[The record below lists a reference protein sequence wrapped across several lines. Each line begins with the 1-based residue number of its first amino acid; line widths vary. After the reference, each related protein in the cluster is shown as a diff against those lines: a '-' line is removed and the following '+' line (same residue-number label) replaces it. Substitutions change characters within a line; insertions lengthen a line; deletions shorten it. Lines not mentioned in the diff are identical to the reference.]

1 MKIYPPIFDAALSS
15 IDFDEKL
22 IQQAITAAASFVED
36 TGYDI
41 PKTAAD
47 VESSGTAFGATF
59 HISIA
64 LPEGIESGD
73 GRTFDEESL
82 SSRNLP
88 LPLMWQIKTGPG
100 HDGSVVVGRIDSIER
115 VGDGLGNVKGVFDV
129 GPYGRE
135 AERMVRNGFLRGVS
149 ADLDQFEGTTLKDL
163 DEDDES
169 ELSVIKNKQVNVN
182 KARLMGITIVPKP
195 AFEECVIM
203 IEEPATMDN
212 VGDDIVSDGLYEDY
226 LDDVDN
232 ELAALAASA
241 APLVPPKSWFD
252 RPKLDGP
259 QPLTVTD
266 DGQIF
271 GHVATW
277 NSTHIGLPRA
287 TRPPR
292 SQSNYAYFRKGL
304 LRTDTGED
312 VRVGQLTLTGGH
324 ASMQASANEAM
335 KHYDDTR
342 SAVADVTAGE
352 DQHGIWVAGSLRPDV
367 TPNQVRAFRA
377 SACSGDWRPIN
388 GKLEL
393 VAICNVNVPG
403 FPIAR
408 PQVLV
413 AGGQIQALVAA
424 GALPTAESTRLDTLA
439 ARVDAMEMAE
449 LSAKRE
455 AALKRLAPL
464 VETKDLELA
473 ALAASAR
480 QRMEPVLA
488 SAESADLAEQMN
500 TLRLRV
506 LGASGE

>member
-1 MKIYPPIFDAALSS
+1 MKIYPPISADVFSS
-15 IDFDEKL
+15 LDFDEKV
-22 IQQAITAAASFVED
+22 IEMAITAAATFVED
-36 TGYDI
+36 TGTDL
-41 PKTAAD
+41 PQTAED
-47 VESSGTAFGATF
+47 VDPSGTAFGATF
-59 HISIA
+59 VIPLAI
-64 LPEGIESGD
+64 PEGVESGD
-73 GRTFDEESL
+73 SRLFDEESL

-100 HDGSVVVGRIDSIER
+100 HDGSVVVGRIDSLER
-115 VGDGLGNVKGVFDV
+115 TPEGLGNVKGVFDV

-149 ADLDQFEGTTLKDL
+149 ADLDKFEGTASKDT
-163 DEDDES
+163 EVDDES
-169 ELSVIKNKQVNVN
+169 ELTTIKSKEINVQ

-195 AFEECVIM
+195 SFEECQIM
-203 IEEPATMDN
+203 IEEPATMDT
-212 VGDDIVSDGLYEDY
+212 GDDTVPDGLYEDG
-226 LDDVDN
+226 LDDIDN

-241 APLVPPKSWFD
+241 APLVPPKDWFEN
-252 RPKLDGP
+252 PKLNGP

-266 DGQIF
+266 DGQVF

-304 LRTDTGED
+304 LRTDGGD

-324 ASMQASANEAM
+324 APLQASANEAV

-393 VAICNVNVPG
+393 VAVCSVNVPG

-413 AGGQIQALVAA
+413 AGGQVQALVAA
-424 GALPTAESTRLDTLA
+424 GALPTAEYSKIEELTMRLDAL
-439 ARVDAMEMAE
+439 EHAE

-455 AALKRLAPL
+455 EALQRLAPL
-464 VETKDLELA
+464 VQTKEGELA

-480 QRMEPVLA
+480 ERMQPVIA
-488 SAESADLAEQMN
+488 SADEDLAAQMDA
-500 TLRLRV
+500 LRRRV
-506 LGASGE
+506 LGAGGE

>member
-1 MKIYPPIFDAALSS
+1 MKIHPFVPSEILSL
-15 IDFDEKL
+15 IDFDGKVIE
-22 IQQAITAAASFVED
+22 QAITAAASFVED
-36 TGYDI
+36 TGYDL
-41 PKTAAD
+41 PKGVDD
-47 VESSGTAFGATF
+47 VESSGTTFGATF
-59 HISIA
+59 HIPVA
-64 LPEGIESGD
+64 LPEGLESGD
-73 GRTFDEESL
+73 GRTFDEDSL

-100 HDGSVVVGRIDSIER
+100 HDGAVVVGRIDSIER
-115 VGDGLGNVKGVFDV
+115 IGDGLGNVRGVFDV

-149 ADLDQFEGTTLKDL
+149 ADLDKFEGTSLKEVDA
-163 DEDDES
+163 DDES
-169 ELSVIKNKQVNVN
+169 ELTVIKSKQINVN

-195 AFEECVIM
+195 AFEECLIM
-203 IEEPATMDN
+203 IDQPATMDN
-212 VGDDIVSDGLYEDY
+212 AGDDIVPDGVYEDH
-226 LDDVDN
+226 LDDIDN

-241 APLVPPKSWFD
+241 APLTPPKSWFD
-252 RPKLDGP
+252 NPKLNGP

-266 DGQIF
+266 DGQVF

-304 LRTDTGED
+304 LRTDSGED

-324 ASMQASANEAM
+324 APLQASANEAV

-393 VAICNVNVPG
+393 VAVCSVNVPG

-439 ARVDAMEMAE
+439 ARVDAMEAAE

-455 AALKRLAPL
+455 EAMKRLSPF
-464 VETKDLELA
+464 VQTKETELA
-473 ALAASAR
+473 ALAAAAR
-480 QRMEPVLA
+480 QRMEPVIA
-488 SAESADLAEQMN
+488 SAENAELTAQMEALAK
-500 TLRLRV
+500 RV
-506 LGASGE
+506 LGA

>member
-1 MKIYPPIFDAALSS
+1 
-15 IDFDEKL
+15 
-22 IQQAITAAASFVED
+22 
-36 TGYDI
+36 
-41 PKTAAD
+41 
-47 VESSGTAFGATF
+47 
-59 HISIA
+59 
-64 LPEGIESGD
+64 
-73 GRTFDEESL
+73 
-82 SSRNLP
+82 
-88 LPLMWQIKTGPG
+88 
-100 HDGSVVVGRIDSIER
+100 
-115 VGDGLGNVKGVFDV
+115 
-129 GPYGRE
+129 
-135 AERMVRNGFLRGVS
+135 
-149 ADLDQFEGTTLKDL
+149 
-163 DEDDES
+163 
-169 ELSVIKNKQVNVN
+169 
-182 KARLMGITIVPKP
+182 
-195 AFEECVIM
+195 M
-203 IEEPATMDN
+203 IEQPATMDT
-212 VGDDIVSDGLYEDY
+212 GDDTVPDGLYEDT
-226 LDDVDN
+226 LDDMDN

-241 APLVPPKSWFD
+241 APLVPPKAWFEN
-252 RPKLDGP
+252 PKLREP

-266 DGQIF
+266 DGHVF

-304 LRTDTGED
+304 LRTDSGED

-324 ASMQASANEAM
+324 ASMQASANEAI

-377 SACSGDWRPIN
+377 SAQSGDWRPIN

-393 VAICNVNVPG
+393 VAVCSVNVPG

-424 GALPTAESTRLDTLA
+424 GALPTAEYSKLDELSARLDA
-439 ARVDAMEMAE
+439 IEAAE

-455 AALKRLAPL
+455 EALSRLNPL
-464 VETKDLELA
+464 ITTKNTELA

-480 QRMEPVLA
+480 DRMQPVLA
-488 SAESADLAEQMN
+488 SADADLAAQMES
-500 TLRLRV
+500 LRKRV
-506 LGASGE
+506 LGAGGE

>member
-1 MKIYPPIFDAALSS
+1 MKIPAPITEDLFSS
-15 IDFDEKL
+15 IDFEEKVIEL
-22 IQQAITAAASFVED
+22 AITAAASFVED
-36 TGYDI
+36 TGMDL
-41 PKTAAD
+41 PQTAAD
-47 VESSGTAFGATF
+47 VDPSGTTFGAYF
-59 HISIA
+59 SIPLA
-64 LPEGIESGD
+64 LPEGVESGD
-73 GRTFDEESL
+73 GREFDEESL
-82 SSRNLP
+82 SSRNMP

-115 VGDGLGNVKGVFDV
+115 TPDGLGNAKGVFDV

-149 ADLDQFEGTTLKDL
+149 ADLDKFEGTAQKDVVE
-163 DEDDES
+163 DEDS
-169 ELSVIKNKQVNVN
+169 EFTTIQSKQIKVN

-195 AFEECVIM
+195 AFEECLIM
-203 IEEPATMDN
+203 IDQPATMDT
-212 VGDDIVSDGLYEDY
+212 GDDIVPDGLYEDQ
-226 LDDVDN
+226 LDDLDG

-241 APLVPPKSWFD
+241 APLVPPKVWFEN
-252 RPKLDGP
+252 PKLNGP

-266 DGQIF
+266 DGQVF

-292 SQSNYAYFRKGL
+292 SQSNYAYFRKGV
-304 LRTDTGED
+304 LRTDGGD
-312 VRVGQLTLTGGH
+312 VHVGQLTLTGGH
-324 ASMQASANEAM
+324 ASMQASANEAI

-352 DQHGIWVAGSLRPDV
+352 DQHGIWVAGALRPDV

-377 SACSGDWRPIN
+377 SAQSGDWRPIN

-393 VAICNVNVPG
+393 VAICAVNVPG

-424 GALPTAESTRLDTLA
+424 GALAPAEYSRVDTLE
-439 ARVDAMEMAE
+439 ARINAIEAAE

-455 AALKRLAPL
+455 EALKRLTPL
-464 VETKDLELA
+464 VDTKETELA

-480 QRMEPVLA
+480 QRMEPVVSDFDAHLA
-488 SAESADLAEQMN
+488 AQMEA
-500 TLRLRV
+500 LSKRV
-506 LGASGE
+506 LGTDLE

>member
-1 MKIYPPIFDAALSS
+1 MKIYPPLSEDVFSS
-15 IDFDEKL
+15 IDFDEKIIEL
-22 IQQAITAAASFVED
+22 AITAAASFVED

-41 PKTAAD
+41 PQGPED
-47 VESSGTAFGATF
+47 VDPSGTAFGATF
-59 HISIA
+59 QIPIA

-73 GRTFDEESL
+73 GRSFDEESL

-100 HDGSVVVGRIDSIER
+100 HDGAVVVGRIDSIER
-115 VGDGLGNVKGVFDV
+115 VGNGLGNVEGVFDV

-149 ADLDQFEGTTLKDL
+149 ADLDKFEGTALKEVDA
-163 DEDDES
+163 DDES
-169 ELSVIKNKQVNVN
+169 ELTTIKSKQINVN

-195 AFEECVIM
+195 AFEECLIM
-203 IEEPATMDN
+203 IKDPATMDT
-212 VGDDIVSDGLYEDY
+212 GDDTVPDGLYEDN
-226 LDDVDN
+226 LDDMDN

-241 APLVPPKSWFD
+241 APLVPPKSWFEN
-252 RPKLDGP
+252 PKLNGP

-266 DGQIF
+266 DGQVF

-324 ASMQASANEAM
+324 APLQASANEAV

-377 SACSGDWRPIN
+377 SAQSGDWRPIN

-393 VAICNVNVPG
+393 VAVCSVNVPG

-413 AGGQIQALVAA
+413 AGGQVQALVAA
-424 GALPTAESTRLDTLA
+424 GALPTAEYSRIDELSMRL
-439 ARVDAMEMAE
+439 DAMEAAE

-455 AALKRLAPL
+455 EALKRLTPF
-464 VETKDLELA
+464 VETKEMELA

-480 QRMEPVLA
+480 QRMEPIIA
-488 SAESADLAEQMN
+488 SADADLAKQMAA
-500 TLRLRV
+500 LAKRV

>member
-1 MKIYPPIFDAALSS
+1 MKIYPPISSDILSS
-15 IDFDEKL
+15 LDFDEKV
-22 IQQAITAAASFVED
+22 IEMAITAAASFLED
-36 TGYDI
+36 TGYDL
-41 PKTAAD
+41 PQSAED
-47 VESSGTAFGATF
+47 VESSGTAFGANF
-59 HISIA
+59 VIPLA
-64 LPEGIESGD
+64 LPEGVESGD
-73 GRTFDEESL
+73 GRQFDEESL
-82 SSRNLP
+82 SSRNMP
-88 LPLMWQIKTGPG
+88 LALMWQIKTGPG

-115 VGDGLGNVKGVFDV
+115 TPEGLGNAKGVFDV

-149 ADLDQFEGTTLKDL
+149 ADLDKFEGTALKDPE
-163 DEDDES
+163 EDDAS
-169 ELSVIKNKQVNVN
+169 ELTTIKSKEINVN

-195 AFEECVIM
+195 AFEECLIM
-203 IEEPATMDN
+203 IEDQPTMDT
-212 VGDDIVSDGLYEDY
+212 GDDYVPDGLYEDN
-226 LDDVDN
+226 LDDMDS

-241 APLVPPKSWFD
+241 APLTPPKQWFEN
-252 RPKLDGP
+252 PKLNGP

-266 DGQIF
+266 DGQVF

-324 ASMQASANEAM
+324 ASMQASANEAI

-393 VAICNVNVPG
+393 VAVCSVNVPG

-424 GALPTAESTRLDTLA
+424 GALPTAEYSKIDELTMRLDA
-439 ARVDAMEMAE
+439 IEAAE

-455 AALKRLAPL
+455 EALQRLAPF
-464 VETKDLELA
+464 VQTKEAELA

-480 QRMEPVLA
+480 ERMQPVIA
-488 SAESADLAEQMN
+488 SADADLAAQMEA
-500 TLRLRV
+500 LRKRV
-506 LGASGE
+506 LGADGE

>member
-1 MKIYPPIFDAALSS
+1 MKIYPPINEDVFSS
-15 IDFDEKL
+15 LDFDEKI

-36 TGYDI
+36 TGMDI
-41 PKTAAD
+41 PQTADD
-47 VESSGTAFGATF
+47 VESSGTAFGASF
-59 HISIA
+59 VIPLA
-64 LPEGIESGD
+64 LPEGVESGD
-73 GRTFDEESL
+73 GRQFDEESL
-82 SSRNLP
+82 SARNMP
-88 LPLMWQIKTGPG
+88 LPLMWQIKTGSG

-115 VGDGLGNVKGVFDV
+115 TPDGLGNVQGVFDI

-135 AERMVRNGFLRGVS
+135 AERMVRNDFLRGVS
-149 ADLDQFEGTTLKDL
+149 ADLDKFEGTAEKEAVD
-163 DEDDES
+163 DEDS
-169 ELSVIKNKQVNVN
+169 ELTVIKGRQINVN
-182 KARLMGITIVPKP
+182 KARLMGITIVAKP
-195 AFEECVIM
+195 AFEECRIM
-203 IEEPATMDN
+203 IKPTATMDT
-212 VGDDIVSDGLYEDY
+212 GDDTVPDGLYEDS
-226 LDDVDN
+226 LDDMDN

-241 APLVPPKSWFD
+241 APLVPPKTWFEN
-252 RPKLDGP
+252 PKLNGP

-266 DGQIF
+266 DGQVF

-304 LRTDTGED
+304 LRTDSGDE

-324 ASMQASANEAM
+324 ASMQASANEAI

-377 SACSGDWRPIN
+377 SAQSGDWRPIN

-393 VAICNVNVPG
+393 VAICAVNVPG

-424 GALPTAESTRLDTLA
+424 GALPTAEYSRLDALTVRL
-439 ARVDAMEMAE
+439 DAIEQGE
-449 LSAKRE
+449 LNAKRAE
-455 AALKRLAPL
+455 AFSRLGPL
-464 VETKDLELA
+464 VTAKENELA

-480 QRMEPVLA
+480 ERMQPVLA
-488 SAESADLAEQMN
+488 SADAELAEQMEL
-500 TLRLRV
+500 LRKRV
-506 LGASGE
+506 LGAGGE